1 MRGRSSIRRW
11 ARKQFNRR
19 LLKINSPE
27 LLYKRS
33 LKRRKRQLRRAVKRT
48 DLRSLKVVKG
58 RKMHPRKY

>member
-1 MRGRSSIRRW
+1 
-11 ARKQFNRR
+11 
-19 LLKINSPE
+19 

-33 LKRRKRQLRRAVKRT
+33 LKRRKRQMRKAVKRT